1 MNALNGVSSA
11 RITKAGKDFSKTIDF
26 KEFSVKTRGIHKIE
40 GKN

>member
-11 RITKAGKDFSKTIDF
+11 RITKADKDFSKTIDF
-26 KEFSVKTRGIHKIE
+26 EEFSIKTRDIHKIE